1 MPSQASPSAARG
13 EARYPASLTSGL
25 ASRRIPGLDGM
36 RALGSF
42 AVIAYHY
49 TPRWAP
55 GGLGVMN
62 FLVLSGFLI
71 TWLLLGEED
80 RKGTIGVGGFYV
92 RRTRHIVPA
101 FFVFMIA
108 VTAALMVFDKRI
120 VWPQVITA
128 FLFVVNYWQG
138 IAGDPNTAFSHTWAL
153 ALELQFYLLWPLLF
167 LALRRDRRRMAGT
180 LVVII
185 AAIWAYRSLMWLSGA
200 VPQGYVYEA
209 FDMRADHLLLGCLVA
224 VLLKTGS
231 MRPIVSVLTDNPV
244 MPLLTM
250 TLIGASAVCEKIWG
264 VDYRNI
270 FGFIVNPILLMTL
283 LLQAITFATTPGWRW
298 LEWGWVRYLGTISY
312 SVYLYQQVIVS
323 PVQERLGF
331 LPEPLTFLATLAAV
345 YAVSSA
351 AYFLV
356 EKPLRRSP
364 KSGAH
369 AIAGTPG
376 GPAGAAGPA
385 PPQPAALG
393 AAAGPGYAMGA
404 LRFRT
409 LEAEAPPHVTPGPF
423 GPGTSGSAA
432 GARPAIRRGT

>member
-1 MPSQASPSAARG
+1 MTAQASPS
-13 EARYPASLTSGL
+13 EASGSAGYPAALQAGL
-25 ASRRIPGLDGM
+25 AARRIPGLDGM

-49 TPRWAP
+49 APAWAP

-71 TWLLLGEED
+71 TWLLLGEQD
-80 RKGTIGVGGFYV
+80 RKGTIEVGRFYV

-101 FFVFMIA
+101 FLVFMVV
-108 VTAALMVFDKRI
+108 VTAALVVFDKRI

-128 FLFVVNYWQG
+128 FLFVVNYYQG
-138 IAGDPNTAFSHTWAL
+138 IFGDPNTAFSHTWAL

-167 LALRRDRRRMAGT
+167 LALRRDRRRLAGT
-180 LVVII
+180 LVVLI
-185 AAIWAYRSLMWLSGA
+185 AAVWGYRSLMWLGGA

-231 MRPIVSVLTDNPV
+231 MRPIVSLATANPL
-244 MPLLTM
+244 MPFLTM
-250 TLIGASAVCEKIWG
+250 VLIGASAVCEKIWG
-264 VDYRNI
+264 VDYRNV

-283 LLQAITFATTPGWRW
+283 LLQAISFATRPGWRW

-323 PVQERLGF
+323 PVKERLTF
-331 LPEPLTFLATLAAV
+331 LPEPLPFLATLAVV

-351 AYFLV
+351 AYYLV
-356 EKPLRRSP
+356 EKPLRRSRTSP
-364 KSGAH
+364 AR
-369 AIAGTPG
+369 AGT
-376 GPAGAAGPA
+376 AA
-385 PPQPAALG
+385 PPRPGAVAPATA
-393 AAAGPGYAMGA
+393 PGYATGA
-404 LRFRT
+404 LRFQSM
-409 LEAEAPPHVTPGPF
+409 EAEAPPHTSPGPF
-423 GPGTSGSAA
+423 SP
-432 GARPAIRRGT
+432 AR

>member
-1 MPSQASPSAARG
+1 MQAQASPSGARG
-13 EARYPASLTSGL
+13 DARYPPALEAGL
-25 ASRRIPGLDGM
+25 AARRIPGLDGM

-49 TPRWAP
+49 TPAWAP

-80 RKGTIGVGGFYV
+80 RKGTIDVGKFYV

-101 FFVFMIA
+101 FFVFMIV
-108 VTAALMVFDKRI
+108 VTGALLLFDKRI
-120 VWPQVITA
+120 VWPQIVTA

-180 LVVII
+180 LVLII
-185 AAIWAYRSLMWLSGA
+185 TSIWIYRSLMWLSGV

-224 VLLKTGS
+224 VLLRTGS
-231 MRPIVSVLTDNPV
+231 MRPVVSVATDNPL
-244 MPLLTM
+244 MPLLTLV
-250 TLIGASAVCEKIWG
+250 LIGASAVCEKIWG

-270 FGFIVNPILLMTL
+270 FGFVVNPILLMTL
-283 LLQAITFATTPGWRW
+283 LLQAITFAPTRGWRW

-312 SVYLYQQVIVS
+312 SVYLYQQIIVS
-323 PVQERLGF
+323 PVKERLAF
-331 LPEPLTFLATLAAV
+331 LPEPLPFLATLAAV
-345 YAVSSA
+345 YSISSA

-356 EKPLRRSP
+356 EKPLRRSR
-364 KSGAH
+364 KSAAH
-369 AIAGTPG
+369 AGAGR
-376 GPAGAAGPA
+376 
-385 PPQPAALG
+385 
-393 AAAGPGYAMGA
+393 AAADPGYA
-404 LRFRT
+404 T
-409 LEAEAPPHVTPGPF
+409 
-423 GPGTSGSAA
+423 A
-432 GARPAIRRGT
+432 GLPAIRSGT